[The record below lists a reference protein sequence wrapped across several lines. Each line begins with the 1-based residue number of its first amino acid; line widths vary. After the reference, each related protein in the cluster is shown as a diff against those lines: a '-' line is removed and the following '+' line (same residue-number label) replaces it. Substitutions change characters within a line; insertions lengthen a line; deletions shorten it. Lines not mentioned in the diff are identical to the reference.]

1 MIRVIYTLFIGIFLA
16 VFIGVGIA
24 AFYKG
29 PIYPEMPT
37 ILKYCSPEIAQ
48 SAEKFSTFTTQSEQ
62 FDKAEKVYRISSGLY
77 NRNVSIAA
85 IIAAIIFVVLSLT
98 LLKTIL
104 FLADGVL
111 LGGVLTLLYSIV
123 RGFNTED
130 NMFRFIVVAVGLVI
144 VLFLGYIKFIR
155 QKEA

>member
-1 MIRVIYTLFIGIFLA
+1 
-16 VFIGVGIA
+16 
-24 AFYKG
+24 
-29 PIYPEMPT
+29 MPT